1 MKYIS
6 IVEQIADHEGFR
18 SKPYRCTAGK
28 LTIGYGRNIEDV
40 GISKAEARILLS
52 NDIFKA
58 QRDCERIFPLW
69 NYYPDSKRWALVD
82 MRFNLGPGRFRG
94 FRRMIAAVK
103 NEDWKLAAKE
113 AKDSRWYGQVGRRSK
128 YIVELLGD
136 GEV

>member
-1 MKYIS
+1 MKYRTIMD
-6 IVEQIADHEGFR
+6 QIADHEGFR

-69 NYYPDSKRWALVD
+69 HYYPDSKRWALID

-128 YIVELLGD
+128 YIVELLGN